1 MLADERKYQIIEM
14 LKKHKSMSVK
24 ELCDFLGTSES
35 TVRRDLRELEKNGRL
50 KRTHGGAILKEFYT
64 LEYEENVKQKINKYL
79 DEKKEIASIA
89 FTLIKENISIVI
101 DAGTTTLE
109 LAKLIG
115 QSKLAVTVV
124 TNSSDISNAL
134 SLNPN
139 CTIYLVGGKLKNNT
153 LASVG
158 NYSVDFIK
166 NFNVQIAF
174 IGTNGLSIEKGLT
187 TPDLEEAQIKKA
199 MMSISN
205 NVFVLADSSKF
216 GLVAMV
222 KISDLSQ
229 IDAII
234 TDSKLEDSTLKEY
247 TNLDVKIITNK
258 KKVKN

>member
-1 MLADERKYQIIEM
+1 MLADERKYQILEM
-14 LKKHKSMSVK
+14 LKKHKSLSVK
-24 ELCDFLGTSES
+24 DLCDFLDASES
-35 TVRRDLRELEKNGRL
+35 TIRRDLRELEKNGRL
-50 KRTHGGAILKEFYT
+50 KRTHGGAILKELYT
-64 LEYEENVKQKINKYL
+64 LEYEENVKQKINKCL

-89 FTLIKENISIVI
+89 FTLIKENISIAI

-115 QSKLAVTVV
+115 QSELALTVV

-134 SLNPN
+134 SINPN
-139 CTIYLVGGKLKNNT
+139 CVIYLVGGKLKNNT

-166 NFNVQIAF
+166 TFNVQIAF

-199 MMSISN
+199 MISISN

-216 GLVAMV
+216 GLVALV
-222 KISDLSQ
+222 KISDFSQ

-234 TDSKLEDSTLKEY
+234 TDSKVENGTLKEY
-247 TNLDVKIITNK
+247 ANLDINIITK
-258 KKVKN
+258 KRR

>member
-1 MLADERKYQIIEM
+1 MLADERKFQILEM
-14 LKKHKSMSVK
+14 LKKHKSLSVK
-24 ELCDFLGTSES
+24 EICDFLNISES
-35 TVRRDLRELEKNGRL
+35 TVRRDLRELESNGRL
-50 KRTHGGAILKEFYT
+50 KRTHGGAILKEFYA
-64 LEYEENVKQKINKYL
+64 LENEENVRQKENKYL
-79 DEKKEIASIA
+79 EEKKEIASIA
-89 FTLIKENISIVI
+89 FKMIKENISIAI

-115 QSKLAVTVV
+115 QSNLFLTVV

-134 SLNPN
+134 SRNPN
-139 CTIYLVGGKLKNNT
+139 CTIYLVGGKLRNNT
-153 LASVG
+153 LATVG

-174 IGTNGLSIEKGLT
+174 IGTNGLSLEKGLT

-222 KISDLSQ
+222 KVSDLSQ

-234 TDSKLEDSTLKEY
+234 TDENIDKDTLREY
-247 TNLDVKIITNK
+247 SSLDIKIITNK
-258 KKVKN
+258 RR